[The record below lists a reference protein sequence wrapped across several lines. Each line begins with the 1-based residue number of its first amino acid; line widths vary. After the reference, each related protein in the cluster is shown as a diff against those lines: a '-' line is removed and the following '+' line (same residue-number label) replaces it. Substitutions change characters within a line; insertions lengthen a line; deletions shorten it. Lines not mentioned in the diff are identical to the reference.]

1 MENTKALDKILTNLR
16 RLKSDEI
23 IYLIQSLQ
31 GLLQHKTTE
40 VEVEV
45 DVEVEVEVPIP
56 GAKPVVDSSLYQ
68 LSTQSGLDEA
78 LLQSVHEHV
87 KRLKYQSSSNSP
99 NSPDIHLYGEQPYGY
114 NKQSAAVKPTQ
125 CKKGTKMHNLLTAVN
140 SKLNTKFNSI
150 LINKYKDMRSN
161 LAPHKD
167 DEKCLDPAS
176 PITTLSFGACRMLQ
190 IYVDPEQKT
199 PAKDVAL
206 ADRSLFT
213 MLPGFQEVY
222 RHGIAAG
229 NDAVH
234 GMRFSVTFR
243 RLLPVS
249 APKTPPPLL
258 AAPPTAQPKTPLPL
272 PPPSAAP
279 TAQPKTPPLLPIPP
293 PSVAPTPQFPRTT
306 RLVPDSLVFGSS
318 LVKNLNSG
326 LMSKYTSKFKV
337 FCKRGAHVKDIRKL
351 VEQAHHDPLIPSDKV
366 TNVFLLCGGN
376 DIANLGRGN
385 LALEPLFEDMEEL
398 VVLIEQVFPS
408 AKINFISIIPRR
420 AVYRS
425 HIRKMHA
432 VNDWIRSF
440 CYKNNIRFVDIFTFY
455 LTKTTREWWL
465 NKELF
470 GRDNLHFNKIGDSV
484 LAKVLIGVA
493 NRPQP

>member
-45 DVEVEVEVPIP
+45 DVEVEVEVEVEVPIP

-293 PSVAPTPQFPRTT
+293 PSVAPTPQLSRTT
-306 RLVPDSLVFGSS
+306 RLVPDSLVFIM
-318 LVKNLNSG
+318 VNLLLN
-326 LMSKYTSKFKV
+326 
-337 FCKRGAHVKDIRKL
+337 
-351 VEQAHHDPLIPSDKV
+351 
-366 TNVFLLCGGN
+366 FL
-376 DIANLGRGN
+376 
-385 LALEPLFEDMEEL
+385 
-398 VVLIEQVFPS
+398 
-408 AKINFISIIPRR
+408 
-420 AVYRS
+420 
-425 HIRKMHA
+425 HI
-432 VNDWIRSF
+432 
-440 CYKNNIRFVDIFTFY
+440 FY
-455 LTKTTREWWL
+455 L
-465 NKELF
+465 
-470 GRDNLHFNKIGDSV
+470 
-484 LAKVLIGVA
+484 
-493 NRPQP
+493 